1 MGGPKTTYPWYS
13 QYFSTLLYA
22 CLLVSLVIMG
32 IVQYGKVSLA
42 LSNKLNTLNIQSHAT
57 RPYIIASV
65 LVWQTFVFLSCTTP
79 NTN

>member
-1 MGGPKTTYPWYS
+1 
-13 QYFSTLLYA
+13 
-22 CLLVSLVIMG
+22 MG

-65 LVWQTFVFLSCTTP
+65 LVWQTFCVPLMHHPKHQLRRNAGSLRL
-79 NTN
+79 